1 MAYRPLEIKGGTNPT
16 QATTFMGAKG
26 VNGRDLPQ
34 LLDPTFALTIDNYLV
49 TANGQLVKRKGQE
62 EQFTVAGTNPTTML
76 VEWDSDTWLF
86 AYNTTVAAY
95 TISTDTVTNIKTDFS
110 TSDAFSGQRYGGYFF
125 VCNGGDKIGRIS
137 REITYG
143 TQTANFTEGAILTG
157 ATSGATATILEDAD
171 GGATGTLTLGNISG
185 TFQSGEIIAD
195 NATGAGSATSTSVVT
210 FEYTEI
216 TDAPKA
222 KVLKVIGARLFAGNL
237 EEDETAVRYSDVDD
251 GSNPPFDGWTVSTAA
266 DSAGLV
272 NFRNAGTVNG
282 IESVGQFAVIFSD
295 EGKWSFTIETIDS
308 AGTLTKIDKFQMDRI
323 DFGGA
328 RATVSTNQGIFYA
341 NEAGLWQLVSV
352 GQQNIKFS
360 DQEALNSILLGN
372 KFFDNVSLTNAA
384 IEYDAKR
391 RNILLS
397 VAKNSSTNNLVL
409 VYNID
414 QKAFSTISAWNI
426 NRFMNIDQ
434 VIYGASATKTQ
445 VDKLFTGSSDNG
457 ASIGTNF
464 LQELKLGNLET
475 KQMLLGCYVQGF
487 LSASSNLTVRFDI
500 YDITGKPIK
509 DKLRFSW
516 TAQRSENGF
525 DGYGSAN
532 WGVSSWGGDVDFAK
546 LIESFD
552 GCRCIIRNFQ
562 RVRLHITS
570 GDKLPHA
577 ISWVSLEAKVKGKIR
592 RRKLSQLT

>member
-1 MAYRPLEIKGGTNPT
+1 MAYKPLSIKGGSSPT
-16 QATTFMGAKG
+16 QATTLMGAKG

-34 LLDPTFALTIDNYLV
+34 LLDPEFALNIDNYLV
-49 TANGQLVKRKGQE
+49 TANGQLTKRKGQVA
-62 EQFTVAGTNPTTML
+62 QFTVAGTNPTTML

-86 AYNTTVAAY
+86 AYDTTVAAY
-95 TISTDTVTNIKTDFS
+95 TISTDTVTNIKTDFTTS
-110 TSDAFSGQRYGGYFF
+110 TAFSGQRYGGYFF
-125 VCNGGDKIGRIS
+125 VCNGGDKVGRIS
-137 REITYG
+137 RTITYG
-143 TQTANFTEGAILTG
+143 TQTANFTTGSILTG
-157 ATSGATATILEDAD
+157 ATSGATAKIEEDSD
-171 GGATGTLTLGNISG
+171 SGATGTLTLGNISG
-185 TFQSGEIIAD
+185 TFQNGEIISD
-195 NATGAGSATSTSVVT
+195 NSTGAGSATSTSVVT
-210 FEYTEI
+210 FVYTEI
-216 TDAPKA
+216 TAAPKA
-222 KVLKVIGARLFAGNL
+222 KVLKVVGARLFAGNL
-237 EEDETAVRYSDVDD
+237 EEDAAAVRYSAIDD
-251 GSNPPFDGWTVSTAA
+251 ASNPPFDDWAVTALA
-266 DSAGLV
+266 DAGGLV
-272 NFRNAGTVNG
+272 NFRNAGEVNAIETVG
-282 IESVGQFAVIFSD
+282 EFVVTFS
-295 EGKWSFTIETIDS
+295 EKGKWAFFINTIDS
-308 AGTLTKIDKFQMDRI
+308 AGTLTKIDVFQMTRI

-328 RATVSTNQGIFYA
+328 RATVSTNQGLFYA

-352 GQQNIKFS
+352 GQQNVKFS
-360 DQEALNSILLGN
+360 DQENLTSVLLGN
-372 KFFDNVSLTNAA
+372 KFFDNVSMDNVA
-384 IEYDAKR
+384 IEYDAKA

-445 VDKLFTGSSDNG
+445 VDKLFVGSSDNG
-457 ASIGTNF
+457 ASIGTDF

-475 KQMLLGCYVQGF
+475 KQMLMGCYVQGF

-532 WGVSSWGGDVDFAK
+532 WGVSSWGGDVDFAN

-552 GCRCIIRNFQ
+552 GCRPFIRNFQ
-562 RVRLHITS
+562 RVRVHITS
-570 GDKLPHA
+570 GDTLPHVVNW
-577 ISWVSLEAKVKGKIR
+577 ISLDAKVKGKIR
-592 RRKLSQLT
+592 RRKMTAL